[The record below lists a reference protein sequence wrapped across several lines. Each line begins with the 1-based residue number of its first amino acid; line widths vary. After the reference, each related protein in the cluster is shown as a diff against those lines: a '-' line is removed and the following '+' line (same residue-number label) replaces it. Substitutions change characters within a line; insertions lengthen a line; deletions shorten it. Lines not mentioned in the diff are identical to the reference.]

1 MDLSILMIKK
11 KVENKTREEGK
22 ELDHQK
28 TALLLID
35 LQNEG
40 GTSNVAGMDEILGK
54 TAILIKHCREM
65 NIPIVYT
72 RHINRGDAVG
82 LANKEPLNE
91 QGEPLY
97 YHDKT
102 DSIEVADIIKPQP
115 QDIIIDKYRYS
126 GFYESNLD
134 LMLKGLGIEHLIIGG
149 VLTDVCVLSTVMD
162 AYYRDYQVSLV
173 EDICGTTTEGAHMA
187 AVLMMGNWI
196 YDLQIYETAEL
207 CKKMN
212 KEAYHVWSSSEP
224 DELQFTPDTIR
235 EVFSKIAV
243 PKKEL

>member
-1 MDLSILMIKK
+1 M
-11 KVENKTREEGK
+11 ECP
-22 ELDHQK
+22 K

-40 GTSNVAGMDEILGK
+40 GTSNVVGMDQILQN
-54 TAILIKHCREM
+54 TVLLIKSCREM
-65 NIPIVYT
+65 NIPIIYT
-72 RHINRGDAVG
+72 RHINRGDTIG
-82 LANKEPLNE
+82 LANKEPVND

-102 DSIEVADIIKPQP
+102 DSIKVADIIKPEP

-126 GFYESNLD
+126 GFYESSLD
-134 LMLKGLGIEHLIIGG
+134 LMLKSLGVEHLIIGG

-173 EDICGTTTEGAHMA
+173 EDMCGTTTEGAHMA
-187 AVLMMGNWI
+187 AVLMMANWV

-207 CKKMN
+207 CKRIN
-212 KEAYHVWSSSEP
+212 KEEYRVWESSEP
-224 DELQFTPDTIR
+224 DELQFSPDNIR
-235 EVFSKIAV
+235 DVFSRLAATKSTPIR
-243 PKKEL
+243 